1 MSEVA
6 NTWFARFVHDRKV
19 CPKGRVTWRAILDKR
34 PPHETSVDRHDK
46 KFSDIH
52 WDEGRTIRPDK
63 KLLGAADIPLE
74 ALSSLGLSWR
84 SSPVKNFPH
93 HSEIVGWPQG
103 DADEINQKR
112 IDMATDLADFAEY
125 VACPQDSEVQKQKG
139 GHMKILITGAYGF
152 VGTNL
157 CKYLAEKGHECHA
170 LDIPS
175 ARRPDVPYA
184 SFHTWDELDQKGDNS
199 ATQHSSFILQHFDC
213 VVHLAGKA
221 HDLKKVASEQSYFDI
236 NVGLTEKIF
245 AAAKTTRFI
254 YFSSSKADANG
265 NAYGRSKLAA
275 EQFLNGRAIV
285 LRPAM
290 IHGPGNKG
298 NLNLLWGIA
307 RRGLPW
313 PLAAFENKRSFT
325 SIGNICAAVEALA
338 ERGTNGIY
346 PIADDEMLSTNR
358 LIELIAETCG
368 KKSKLWRIPKGL
380 MRFAAKIGDVLHL
393 PLNTERIEKLTE
405 DSFVDNSG
413 LKSVLGWIKMPIAAE
428 EGMRLTLKSF
438 CENKEVSK

>member
-1 MSEVA
+1 
-6 NTWFARFVHDRKV
+6 
-19 CPKGRVTWRAILDKR
+19 
-34 PPHETSVDRHDK
+34 
-46 KFSDIH
+46 
-52 WDEGRTIRPDK
+52 
-63 KLLGAADIPLE
+63 
-74 ALSSLGLSWR
+74 
-84 SSPVKNFPH
+84 
-93 HSEIVGWPQG
+93 
-103 DADEINQKR
+103 
-112 IDMATDLADFAEY
+112 
-125 VACPQDSEVQKQKG
+125 
-139 GHMKILITGAYGF
+139 MKILITGSNGF

-157 CKYLAEKGHECHA
+157 RKYLEGKGHQCVT
-170 LDIPS
+170 LDVRNADYDWTEFAKIPFES
-175 ARRPDVPYA
+175 CDA
-184 SFHTWDELDQKGDNS
+184 
-199 ATQHSSFILQHFDC
+199 I
-213 VVHLAGKA
+213 VHLAGKA

-245 AAAKTTRFI
+245 NASIAKVPRFV
-254 YFSSSKADANG
+254 YFSSSKASADG

-325 SIGNICAAVEALA
+325 SIGNICAAVEALC
-338 ERGTNGIY
+338 ERGENGVY

-358 LIELIAETCG
+358 LIELIAEVCG
-368 KKSKLWRIPKGL
+368 KKTKLWRIPKGL

-405 DSFVDNSG
+405 DSFVDNSK
-413 LKSVLGWIKMPIAAE
+413 LRAALGWTQMPIRAE
-428 EGMRLTLKSF
+428 DGMRDTLRYFRQEGDPK
-438 CENKEVSK
+438 K

>member
-1 MSEVA
+1 M
-6 NTWFARFVHDRKV
+6 
-19 CPKGRVTWRAILDKR
+19 
-34 PPHETSVDRHDK
+34 
-46 KFSDIH
+46 KF
-52 WDEGRTIRPDK
+52 
-63 KLLGAADIPLE
+63 
-74 ALSSLGLSWR
+74 
-84 SSPVKNFPH
+84 
-93 HSEIVGWPQG
+93 
-103 DADEINQKR
+103 
-112 IDMATDLADFAEY
+112 
-125 VACPQDSEVQKQKG
+125 
-139 GHMKILITGAYGF
+139 LITGAYGF

-157 CKYLAEKGHECHA
+157 CKYLAEKGHECLA
-170 LDIPS
+170 LDIP
-175 ARRPDVPYA
+175 AAKRDDVPYV
-184 SFHTWDELDQKGDNS
+184 SFYTWDELDKLPVVD
-199 ATQHSSFILQHFDC
+199 A

-325 SIGNICAAVEALA
+325 SIANICAAVEALC
-338 ERGTNGIY
+338 ERGENGIY

-368 KKSKLWRIPKGL
+368 KRAKLWRVPKGV
-380 MRFAAKIGDVLHL
+380 MRMVAKLGDVLHL
-393 PLNTERIEKLTE
+393 PLNTERIVKLTE
-405 DSFVDNSG
+405 DSFVNNSH
-413 LKSVLGWIKMPIAAE
+413 LKSQLGWKLMPIRAE
-428 EGMRLTLKSF
+428 EGLRRTLRSF
-438 CENKEVSK
+438 LAQ

>member
-1 MSEVA
+1 M
-6 NTWFARFVHDRKV
+6 
-19 CPKGRVTWRAILDKR
+19 
-34 PPHETSVDRHDK
+34 
-46 KFSDIH
+46 KF
-52 WDEGRTIRPDK
+52 
-63 KLLGAADIPLE
+63 
-74 ALSSLGLSWR
+74 
-84 SSPVKNFPH
+84 
-93 HSEIVGWPQG
+93 
-103 DADEINQKR
+103 
-112 IDMATDLADFAEY
+112 
-125 VACPQDSEVQKQKG
+125 
-139 GHMKILITGAYGF
+139 LITGAYGF

-157 CKYLAEKGHECHA
+157 CKYLAEKGHECLA
-170 LDIPS
+170 LDIP
-175 ARRPDVPYA
+175 AAKRDNVPYV
-184 SFHTWDELDQKGDNS
+184 SFYTWDELDKLPVVD
-199 ATQHSSFILQHFDC
+199 A

-325 SIGNICAAVEALA
+325 SIANICAAVEALC
-338 ERGTNGIY
+338 ERGENGIY
-346 PIADDEMLSTNR
+346 PIADDEMISTNR

-368 KKSKLWRIPKGL
+368 KRAKLWRVPKGV
-380 MRFAAKIGDVLHL
+380 MRMVAKIGDVLHL
-393 PLNTERIEKLTE
+393 PLNTERIVKLTE
-405 DSFVDNSG
+405 DSFVNNSH
-413 LKSVLGWIKMPIAAE
+413 LKSQLGWKRMPICAE
-428 EGMRLTLKSF
+428 EGMRRTLRSF
-438 CENKEVSK
+438 LA

>member
-1 MSEVA
+1 M
-6 NTWFARFVHDRKV
+6 
-19 CPKGRVTWRAILDKR
+19 
-34 PPHETSVDRHDK
+34 
-46 KFSDIH
+46 KF
-52 WDEGRTIRPDK
+52 
-63 KLLGAADIPLE
+63 
-74 ALSSLGLSWR
+74 
-84 SSPVKNFPH
+84 
-93 HSEIVGWPQG
+93 
-103 DADEINQKR
+103 
-112 IDMATDLADFAEY
+112 
-125 VACPQDSEVQKQKG
+125 
-139 GHMKILITGAYGF
+139 LITGAYGF

-157 CKYLAEKGHECHA
+157 CKYLAEKGHECLA
-170 LDIPS
+170 LDIP
-175 ARRPDVPYA
+175 AAKRDDVPYV
-184 SFHTWDELDQKGDNS
+184 SFYTWDELDKLPVVD
-199 ATQHSSFILQHFDC
+199 A

-325 SIGNICAAVEALA
+325 SIANICAAVEALC
-338 ERGTNGIY
+338 ERGENGIY
-346 PIADDEMLSTNR
+346 PIADDEMISTNR

-368 KKSKLWRIPKGL
+368 KRAKLWRVPKGV
-380 MRFAAKIGDVLHL
+380 MRMVAKLGDVLHL
-393 PLNTERIEKLTE
+393 PLNTERIVKLTE
-405 DSFVDNSG
+405 DSFVNNSH
-413 LKSVLGWIKMPIAAE
+413 LKSQLGWNRMPIRAE
-428 EGMRLTLKSF
+428 EGLRRTLRSF
-438 CENKEVSK
+438 LAQ